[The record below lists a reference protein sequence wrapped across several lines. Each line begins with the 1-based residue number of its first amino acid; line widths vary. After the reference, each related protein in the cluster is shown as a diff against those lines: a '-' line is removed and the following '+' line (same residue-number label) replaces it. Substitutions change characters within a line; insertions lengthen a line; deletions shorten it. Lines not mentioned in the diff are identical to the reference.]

1 MLWPPATRRWA
12 LAPLAAAYGWAWADG
27 SIDTVALAW
36 LALQGAGWLP
46 GGLAEP
52 MAVGTGLR
60 ASLLLAAS
68 GVVTALPLILFSY
81 ASRRLEMATQGL
93 MLYLNPTLQFF
104 CAVAIFGEA
113 VTGWH
118 LTAFAMIWTALA
130 LYSAASLWQAR
141 TARRQA

>member
-1 MLWPPATRRWA
+1 MTVERTGCPAFAIVIECDTRAGRQ
-12 LAPLAAAYGWAWADG
+12 APRHHLLNGF
-27 SIDTVALAW
+27 LF
-36 LALQGAGWLP
+36 
-46 GGLAEP
+46 LAEP
-52 MAVGTGLR
+52 AR
-60 ASLLLAAS
+60 A
-68 GVVTALPLILFSY
+68 GFKR
-81 ASRRLEMATQGL
+81 RRLVTTDMTASYDPLLRRIHWATAVLFISTAG
-93 MLYLNPTLQFF
+93 QFF